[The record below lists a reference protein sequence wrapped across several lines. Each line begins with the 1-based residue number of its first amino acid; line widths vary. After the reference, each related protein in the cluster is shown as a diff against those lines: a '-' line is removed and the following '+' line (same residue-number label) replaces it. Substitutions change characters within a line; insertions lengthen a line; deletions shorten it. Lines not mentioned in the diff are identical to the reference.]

1 MRKNKIIVFMII
13 WMILLAIVT
22 ALVLSPTY
30 QSHLNSTQ
38 TSKNNSLEDY
48 KTTGIDTIDLEFEL
62 PKGLVQS
69 LEHDHY
75 VGYVPNAEK
84 REHILIG
91 DLATEGEA
99 DSPYT
104 EWKDGTVWLY
114 LNNTDSYSRWGIY
127 TVYMKLKAVTRGELH
142 INLHFQTD
150 NSLTAYNTAQNMSEL
165 HIYFYNTET
174 NTWVDIYN
182 VGSQWYNYSID
193 VNTNIAY
200 DKTYISAD
208 GTLYVKIYA
217 FGNLVASGSAS
228 WSEFYID
235 SAWITRNNIKTT
247 VPVEHKNMENVS
259 AVLHWFSF
267 DNFEYGTKV
276 AFLKNSWTY
285 YSIYPSATV
294 TENSTHY
301 VISDTVDTTYTVC
314 LYSSDVWNYPE
325 ASLSRIAI
333 YNNKGEL
340 LGFDNFKVYK
350 STTSIGWFESQ
361 FSSTVSQDEETDE
374 SGTNGFGEDFADL
387 SEWVYA
393 FQSSSVTEYS
403 FTADGNVAQMYMY
416 YNNSL
421 GTSAYLYYKV
431 TFDSVIDLTQYQF
444 IEFRFKVDGQT
455 DTTKV
460 MPAVKIINETNQEI
474 AKRWYYYDFDYIDN
488 NEWVTWHLNVYEL
501 AKAQTG
507 YYNAKI
513 LLIGFDLKL
522 ASGTIKDSGS
532 YYLYLDWIRLYK
544 FNSPLVY
551 HGSQPTGAKPF
562 LWVAW
567 DDANG
572 LNFYAP
578 KEATDSWDW
587 WWSLKFWF
595 DDRVSIDKFRYL
607 ALNTL
612 VDNDTTKDF
621 NIRIRIE
628 KADGTATYVYTS
640 DMYFYNTSK
649 VIDLTTLR
657 NNLGLSKEYK
667 YIREILFAFLA
678 SSDDLKDD
686 WACIR
691 YITFL
696 SEPTAFE
703 PVLYPI
709 YQSYKNSIEWFKIY
723 NIFGDLIINEPRL
736 YATYQDFKVDMYSW
750 KIKNQKSDFVHVSL
764 QRNGFEFSEW
774 LGPGEIAHY
783 HLYPGQYT
791 LRLTYT
797 DNSYAEY
804 LLDVTGDSYYLIQ
817 GTTLDDVI
825 YNIENVNSTLYNQ
838 IINVNISLTNWNSQ
852 INSTVVN
859 INIDLNNVNTTLG
872 DLILGNR
879 EVITNNNSVIYNQIL
894 SNYAEINNINDT
906 IINQILSTQQIVINN
921 NSVIRD
927 LINNLQSIVISNN
940 SVIYDLLSETQSI
953 VINNNSVIFNLESEI
968 KSIILNNNSEI
979 YDFLNNL
986 ENIIITNNSVLQDL
1000 INNVQNIILAN
1011 NSEIENLINTIQST
1025 VETHNSTIANLINN
1039 LQSIVINNN
1048 SVIVSLQ
1055 NELKNIILTN
1065 NTKLYNLTN
1074 EIENIILL
1082 NNSEIENLINNLL
1095 SNLYIHDVN
1104 ITNLLNNLQAIV
1116 IANNSAIENLINS
1129 LDVKIV
1135 NTNSSISSLINNLQ
1149 SIVINNNSVIFNLES
1164 EIKSIILNNNSEI
1177 YSQILAN
1184 YAKIININSSIIDE
1198 ILSTRQIVI
1207 NNNSVI
1213 QSLLNN
1219 LESTVINNNS
1229 VIYDL
1234 LSNVKSIVISNNSV
1248 IFNLVSDV
1256 RSIVL
1261 SNNSVIYNQII
1272 TVQNLINNMYSTMN
1286 NSFVNVNV
1294 ELGIIKSNI
1303 STLMIDENQHF
1314 LVLNASIDN
1323 LNQNV
1328 TIRLADLNNTVIKNF
1343 TTTISQLNNITRLIE
1358 RLYNHLRIFFYNN
1371 LTGLGI
1377 DFNKFII
1384 EINGTRVF
1392 KNEYTTLA
1400 DWANITV
1407 KDYFNRTVFTT
1418 TTETNKTLNIGI
1430 PIGELGILN
1439 NNSYTLRIIIYPDD
1453 TNVTAEFFLKPNEM
1467 LSLELILDNYT
1478 MEIYRVIYNTNTGEI
1493 QSFKKLDTIT
1503 VNLNAQSQNL
1513 ALDYEKEYVAV
1524 DNGILGAIFLGII
1537 VTIVGIGIKEGW
1549 FVTKK
1554 TLTGRNPDEP
1564 IWY

>member
-979 YDFLNNL
+979 Y
-986 ENIIITNNSVLQDL
+986 
-1000 INNVQNIILAN
+1000 
-1011 NSEIENLINTIQST
+1011 
-1025 VETHNSTIANLINN
+1025 
-1039 LQSIVINNN
+1039 
-1048 SVIVSLQ
+1048 
-1055 NELKNIILTN
+1055 
-1065 NTKLYNLTN
+1065 
-1074 EIENIILL
+1074 
-1082 NNSEIENLINNLL
+1082 
-1095 SNLYIHDVN
+1095 
-1104 ITNLLNNLQAIV
+1104 
-1116 IANNSAIENLINS
+1116 
-1129 LDVKIV
+1129 
-1135 NTNSSISSLINNLQ
+1135 
-1149 SIVINNNSVIFNLES
+1149 
-1164 EIKSIILNNNSEI
+1164 
-1177 YSQILAN
+1177 SQILAN